1 MGLGRPGHAAPLGEP
16 ARSVDVGRRSR
27 PERRRDHR
35 DAAGGAPGHRARGG
49 SGARLRHGRAV
60 TAVIAAVLA
69 AAAVWYV
76 LAPLWRGAASDRS
89 APAERARLEEER
101 ETALRVL

>member
-1 MGLGRPGHAAPLGEP
+1 
-16 ARSVDVGRRSR
+16 
-27 PERRRDHR
+27 
-35 DAAGGAPGHRARGG
+35 
-49 SGARLRHGRAV
+49 V

-101 ETALRVL
+101 ETALRVLRDLALDHATGKMSDADYEALRVEQEAAAMNALRRLDAMEAPASGARPPA